1 MCLPAGGAICLLAA
15 MPGTVRIFHVSDL
28 HFGREDRAA
37 LEWFAEEVASQRPDA
52 VVCTG
57 DLTWRGTPREFA
69 QAQEW
74 LGALGVPVSL
84 EPGNHDMPYY
94 WDPLRRLARPYDRFR
109 ALRHAIHSDLALDS
123 VRVVPLKTVARA
135 QLRLNWS
142 KGNVSREALREALIG
157 LDQAGGKR
165 LRLVAC
171 HHPLVDAGTHSTGST
186 RGGRQALTALAHA
199 GADAV
204 LSGHVHDAFDLS
216 VEADGRPIRLIG
228 AGTLSARVRK
238 TPPGYNLLEWSSKT
252 GLHVTVRHRG

>member
-1 MCLPAGGAICLLAA
+1 MTKP
-15 MPGTVRIFHVSDL
+15 VSIFHVSDL

-37 LEWFAEEVASQRPDA
+37 LDWFAEDTARERPDA

-57 DLTWRGTPREFA
+57 DLTWRGTAREFA
-69 QAQEW
+69 AAQEW
-74 LGALGVPVSL
+74 LVALGVPVSI

-94 WDPLRRLARPYDRFR
+94 WDPLRRLARPYHRFR
-109 ALRHAIHSDLALDS
+109 ELRAAVHSELALDR

-142 KGNVSREALREALIG
+142 KGRVTSQALSETLET
-157 LDQAGGKR
+157 LHEAGGKK

-186 RGGRQALTALAHA
+186 RGGREALAALAHA

-204 LSGHVHDAFDLS
+204 LSGHVHDPFDLN
-216 VEADGRPIRLIG
+216 VEAGGHSIRLIG
-228 AGTLSARVRK
+228 AGTLSERVRK
-238 TPPGYNLLEWSSKT
+238 SPPGYNLLEWSAES
-252 GLHVTVRHRG
+252 GLAVTVRHRV